1 MTLTVKEL
9 SSKMSD
15 IDFCM
20 LSTKNQG
27 PLASR
32 PMSNNG
38 DVEYDGDSWFFS
50 YEDSGKVRQIEHDSN
65 VSLTFTAGKGLL
77 GSPGIFISIEGEAEL
92 VRDRNAFAEHWTSD
106 LENVVPRRDR
116 HAGHRAHQGAC
127 QLHQILG
134 RRGAGR
140 DRRLPQCLLQSSK
153 AARLARSGPR
163 KKMCVDR
170 PGPFRFRLIRR

>member
-27 PLASR
+27 SLASR

-38 DVEYDGDSWFFS
+38 DVEYDGDFWFFS

-92 VRDRNAFAEHWTSD
+92 VRDRNAFAEHWTRD
-106 LENVVPRRDR
+106 LEMWFPDGIDTPGIVLIKA
-116 HAGHRAHQGAC
+116 HANSIKYWDGEEQGEIA
-127 QLHQILG
+127 
-134 RRGAGR
+134 
-140 DRRLPQCLLQSSK
+140 
-153 AARLARSGPR
+153 
-163 KKMCVDR
+163 V
-170 PGPFRFRLIRR
+170 